1 VVPGAPLPASPAYA
15 APAPAANPEPV
26 TAAAMPPLPPGAPP
40 PPPPGAPPPPPSGAT
55 PPPAPGSPPAPP
67 PGAPP
72 PPPPGA
78 AAPVPTP
85 PQAVPASGPR
95 PPDVSGGN
103 AVGIPTPTWG
113 LKELGLAIVTLIFAF
128 PILGT
133 LIFLIEPNE
142 ESSGALIAAQAL
154 LGGLLIGVAVG
165 FASGRGPA
173 NPLGRLGIRRFKPS
187 GLGLAAGA
195 YVAFIG
201 FGIIYSLFVQPEQED
216 ITRDLGID
224 ESTLAAILGGLLIVV
239 LAPISEEIFFRGF
252 MYGALRTRLSLW
264 SAAAISAAV
273 FSLLH
278 LTSGDFS
285 IVPPLMVLGILLAW
299 LYEYTGSLGP
309 PIVLH
314 MINNAIAYTV
324 LTAS

>member
-1 VVPGAPLPASPAYA
+1 MPQA
-15 APAPAANPEPV
+15 APASA
-26 TAAAMPPLPPGAPP
+26 
-40 PPPPGAPPPPPSGAT
+40 
-55 PPPAPGSPPAPP
+55 
-67 PGAPP
+67 
-72 PPPPGA
+72 
-78 AAPVPTP
+78 
-85 PQAVPASGPR
+85 PR

-103 AVGIPTPTWG
+103 AIGIPTPTWG
-113 LKELGLAIVTLIFAF
+113 LKELGLAIVSLIFAF

-142 ESSGALIAAQAL
+142 DSSGALIAAQAL

-165 FASGRGPA
+165 FASGRGPGG
-173 NPLGRLGIRRFKPS
+173 PLERLGIRRFKPS

-239 LAPISEEIFFRGF
+239 LAPVSEEIFFRGF

-264 SAAAISAAV
+264 PAAAISASV
-273 FSLLH
+273 FALLH

-324 LTAS
+324 LTAG